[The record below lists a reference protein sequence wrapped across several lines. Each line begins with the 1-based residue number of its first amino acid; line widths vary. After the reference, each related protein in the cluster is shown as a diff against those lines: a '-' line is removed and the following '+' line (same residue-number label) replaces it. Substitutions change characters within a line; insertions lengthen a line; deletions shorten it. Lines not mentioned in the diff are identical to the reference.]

1 MTMKLIGVFFVVAL
15 IPAAVMAAHARTITS
30 SQGNADQKSVA
41 GVAGP
46 AMAAQN
52 SNQDVAASKEA
63 PASRASVAHPSK
75 KALKKVRVTPPPPM
89 HDPN

>member
-1 MTMKLIGVFFVVAL
+1 MKPIAVVFVMAL
-15 IPAAVMAAHARTITS
+15 VPAAVTATHARTITS

-52 SNQDVAASKEA
+52 SNPDAAASKEA
-63 PASRASVAHPSK
+63 PAGRASVTHPSK
-75 KALKKVRVTPPPPM
+75 KSLKKVRVTPPPPM

>member
-1 MTMKLIGVFFVVAL
+1 MKPIALFFIVAL
-15 IPAAVMAAHARTITS
+15 IPAAVMAAHAKTITP

-52 SNQDVAASKEA
+52 SNHDEAASKRG
-63 PASRASVAHPSK
+63 PAGRASVTHPSK
-75 KALKKVRVTPPPPM
+75 QSLKKVKVTPPPPM

>member
-1 MTMKLIGVFFVVAL
+1 MAMKPIAVFFMLAL
-15 IPAAVMAAHARTITS
+15 IPAAVMTAHARTMTS

-46 AMAAQN
+46 ATAAQN
-52 SNQDVAASKEA
+52 SNRDASKEA
-63 PASRASVAHPSK
+63 PADRASVAHPSRK
-75 KALKKVRVTPPPPM
+75 SLKKVRVTPPPPM